1 MEKQNSSGYLPIPDM
16 RRFNSSLGFSL
27 IEVVGAVVILIFILS
42 GTLGIFWQ
50 GLKIAVNSQKRTIA
64 YSLAREKIEEN
75 YRWPLINGEF
85 NENYGQIPD
94 FPEFRRFTSIQEYL
108 GVWQLKL
115 IYVKIY
121 WNNDA
126 VSQSFE
132 TLKANY

>member
-1 MEKQNSSGYLPIPDM
+1 M

-27 IEVVGAVVILIFILS
+27 IEVVGAVAILIFILS
-42 GTLGIFWQ
+42 GALGIFWQ
-50 GLKIAVNSQKRTIA
+50 GLKVAVNSRKRTIA

-75 YRWPLINGEF
+75 YRWPLVNGEF
-85 NENYGQIPD
+85 NENYGQIRD
-94 FPEFRRFTSIQEYL
+94 FPEFRRFTSIQDYL

-126 VSQSFE
+126 AGQSFE